1 MNNLY
6 RILEEGRCH
15 DPQATALVFNET
27 SICYEEVKE
36 AAARVASGLKSM
48 GIGPGDR
55 IAIMLPNVPHFPMCY
70 FGLLQLGVTILAL
83 SIYHKAEEIH
93 HRIEDAEVKGII
105 YWEGFREQVQ
115 QAVRDLDHCRH
126 HIVLGEPAGAE
137 EIGLSTMMAQHAP
150 LTEVAAVDLDDTALI
165 VYTAGA
171 SGRPNGTELTHGNI
185 LFDIK
190 AIQSVFPI
198 RPGDAVLAPVPFYH
212 PLGHTLTMGTF
223 LQAGGQL
230 ILMPKFEARSVI
242 EMVTATQPRYLV
254 AVPSIIREI
263 MDHPREEAGDFSS
276 LKYVLVS
283 GEALKP
289 DTMQAFETRYDVPIL
304 EGYGLT
310 EASPMVSFNSPARE
324 RKAGSMGLP
333 LPGIDVKI
341 VDQNGI
347 EVRLGEVGE
356 VIVKGPNVMKG
367 YLNRPQATK
376 EALVDGW
383 LHTGDLALLHESGYG
398 FVVVHKHNV
407 IIKSGFSVYPMEV
420 EKYLLAHPQIAETVI
435 VGLPD
440 SQMGEDIHAAVV
452 LRDSET
458 GDVNEILAYSRERMA
473 NYKCPKTVH
482 FFDSFPKGPNGRVLR
497 KEVRERV
504 ARLVG
509 NQ

>member
-6 RILEEGRCH
+6 RILEEGYAH
-15 DPQATALVFNET
+15 DPQATALVFNGNH
-27 SICYEEVKE
+27 IRYEELKE
-36 AAARVASGLKSM
+36 AAARVAAGLNAL
-48 GIGPGDR
+48 GIVPGDR
-55 IAIMLPNVPHFPMCY
+55 IAMMLPNVPHFPICY
-70 FGLLQLGVTILAL
+70 FGLLQLGVTILPL
-83 SIYHKAEEIH
+83 SIYHKSEEIQ
-93 HRIEDAEVKGII
+93 HRLEDAEVKGIV
-105 YWEGFREQVQ
+105 YWEGFSEEVQ
-115 QAVRDLDHCRH
+115 QAVRALDHCRH
-126 HIVLGEPAGAE
+126 RIVLGEARHAGETCLRTLMEA
-137 EIGLSTMMAQHAP
+137 HAP
-150 LTEVAAVDLDDTALI
+150 MAGVANVHADDTALI

-171 SGRPNGTELTHGNI
+171 TGRANGTELTHANI

-190 AIQSVFPI
+190 AIQSVATI
-198 RPGDAVLAPVPFYH
+198 RPGDTVLAPVPFYH

-230 ILMPKFEARSVI
+230 ILMPKFEARQMIDIISL
-242 EMVTATQPRYLV
+242 AKPRYMV
-254 AVPSIIREI
+254 AVPSMIRDIIKY
-263 MDHPREEAGDFSS
+263 PREEAGDFSS
-276 LKYVLVS
+276 LKYIFVS
-283 GEALKP
+283 GEAMKP
-289 DTMQAFETRYDVPIL
+289 DTMLAFETRYNVPIL

-310 EASPMVSFNSPARE
+310 EASPMVSFNNPARE

-341 VDQNGI
+341 VDEDGV

-376 EALVDGW
+376 EAIVGGW

-398 FVVVHKHNV
+398 FVVVHKHSV

-420 EKYLLAHPQIAETVI
+420 EKYLLAHPKIAETVI

-440 SQMGEDIHAAVV
+440 DHIGEDIHAAVV
-452 LRDSET
+452 LRDNESID
-458 GDVNEILAYSRERMA
+458 GDEIMAYSRERMA
-473 NYKCPKTVH
+473 NYKCPKSVH
-482 FFDSFPKGPNGRVLR
+482 FFNSFPKGPNGRVLR